1 VIVPPELRRKPLPAQ
16 VTPVVIRFSGEGAT
30 AVPPRVGRMV
40 AIAIILAVL
49 VSGAIGL
56 AGLVLGLGAAV
67 APALPAVVQSVA
79 GGPVLTFGEEGI
91 GAGRFND
98 ARSIGLDAEGRIY
111 VGEYQ
116 GGRIQV
122 LDNQGTFVTQWF
134 AEKELPLTGMAV
146 QRDGRVYTVQGGEL
160 LQRDGMTGEVLGK
173 IAYTEG
179 DQFED
184 VALLA
189 DGGLVAA
196 WILFQDDLVVF
207 DRSGDAVL
215 TVPEAVSSQTGASE
229 LLMRVAA
236 DGRGDLLA
244 LGEFNNA
251 VFRFDSSGR
260 FLNRFGSSGDEP
272 GQLRA
277 PLSIAVDGQG
287 RVYVGDFWGVEVFDR
302 DGRFVRRLD
311 VEGAPYGITFDD
323 VGDLW
328 VVNGKQVMK
337 YDLASE

>member
-1 VIVPPELRRKPLPAQ
+1 
-16 VTPVVIRFSGEGAT
+16 
-30 AVPPRVGRMV
+30 
-40 AIAIILAVL
+40 
-49 VSGAIGL
+49 
-56 AGLVLGLGAAV
+56 
-67 APALPAVVQSVA
+67 
-79 GGPVLTFGEEGI
+79 
-91 GAGRFND
+91 
-98 ARSIGLDAEGRIY
+98 
-111 VGEYQ
+111 
-116 GGRIQV
+116 
-122 LDNQGTFVTQWF
+122 
-134 AEKELPLTGMAV
+134 MAV